1 MEVSQPFSNT
11 SLRLNTFLVVTLAN
25 VTCLTYQNV
34 AKKLIYLDPIINKL
48 GGNLGFQNIV
58 ILLFIKFADLKIFF
72 SKLAVYNYC

>member
-1 MEVSQPFSNT
+1 M
-11 SLRLNTFLVVTLAN
+11 
-25 VTCLTYQNV
+25 CLTYQNV
-34 AKKLIYLDPIINKL
+34 AKKLIYLDPIIKKL